1 MGFQN
6 FIDGGFIG
14 KVGNV
19 VGQRWKD
26 KRMIRTYVK
35 GTQPNTPAQLESR
48 ELFRQ
53 ANKLAQQ
60 AMNINGH
67 TGIWDT
73 SQKPEYA
80 QRVGL
85 AYKRLRA
92 GMTPEQ
98 ALPLYPEGYNPPQDL
113 QITAVSINPQGN
125 TVTIQL
131 TDFASVTPASCKL
144 DINSPLLL
152 QGQTYKT
159 LQVTPTIQGR
169 NVVINTAALPDV
181 INYFRLGIVA
191 LNFTFFDAEG
201 MELAD
206 TKVSR
211 NYAIP
216 GVLYD
221 FNEKSELQTSNEPV
235 LIRRKIADSKT
246 QVKIQKP
253 TTEDPIMFFAG
264 ISEFTLEGS
273 AEKENLIQTA
283 NSAGLEQTFI
293 KDVAVQTETGQIASY
308 SQDIYLMAGI
318 GTGAT
323 IYKQSTT
330 RNLYASAT
338 IQAITFNKENSTLT
352 AVFNEIDPLLIG
364 SAVAKAKTLAGL
376 ENPSVEEKTLTAP
389 ANVGSLT
396 FPAFSTGAAEVLD
409 KAKFCSF
416 TIDAVDPFGDT
427 DTGIIFT
434 FQYWQDE
441 GFKTWDYSL
450 NPEEN
455 QIVSFETYVASDTQ
469 VVTEIDRVS
478 GEMENFFGIA
488 YTTGSM
494 YENQAS
500 FTVAWQEVSGPY
512 PITLQATVPEY
523 DYDCI
528 AEATSASL
536 LMDKDS
542 ESRHPI
548 ISSGYA
554 KSVEIQ
560 NITTEDATGKVTLS
574 LSAFAPFTPVSADVS
589 LYSPLSLNG
598 TDFKEIPVTMQVQ
611 GNTLTATLGATS
623 TAYKAFKLGLCAI
636 ITSFSDAS
644 GAIGQNLLTR
654 RNYAIAGKLFDF
666 NNFAPIMSDMATV
679 LVRRKVSSNSTLL
692 RVQKPGSISPFVAFA
707 ALSSLTFEG
716 SGGTQEVISTASA
729 PASQSSYDLP
739 LSVNVLSGSVKNYST
754 QAFYLS
760 SGGRKASLVKRATT
774 RNLFATVSIQAI
786 ENSADYGTLTLKL
799 NQIDEYL
806 LGSAQAMAKALQGQ
820 KTTNV
825 ETKTITPALTM
836 GTLQFTGWSAGAKQ
850 ALSESFFSAFKITAT
865 DPFGET
871 DTGVTFN
878 LSFWDDYGW
887 KTWDY
892 GLAPKTSD
900 AITITPEI
908 DGMEDVYFTLEED
921 PETGNEYWGEF
932 QGYAVLAPGSVEVQ
946 TNFER
951 VEGSLPWSISTQVEP
966 QEWEG
971 IDESGGVFYLMVKND
986 PNRSPIVSQ

>member
-26 KRMIRTYVK
+26 KRMIRSYVK

-67 TGIWDT
+67 TGIWDDSKT
-73 SQKPEYA
+73 PEYA

-92 GMTPEQ
+92 GMPPEQ

-125 TVTIQL
+125 TVTLQL
-131 TDFASVTPASCKL
+131 TDFTSITPASCKL

-152 QGQTYKT
+152 QGQTYQT

-169 NVVINTAALPDV
+169 NIVINTTALPDV

-201 MELAD
+201 AELLD
-206 TKVSR
+206 TKVQR

-221 FNEKSELQTSNEPV
+221 FNEKSELQTSSEPV
-235 LIRRKIADSKT
+235 LIRRKVVDSKT

-253 TTEDPIMFFAG
+253 TTEDPIMFYAG
-264 ISEFTLEGS
+264 ISDFTFEG
-273 AEKENLIQTA
+273 AATEENLIQTA

-293 KDVAVQTETGQIASY
+293 KDVPVQTATGQIKSY
-308 SQDIYLMAGI
+308 TQDIYLMAGI

-330 RNLYASAT
+330 RNLYASAA
-338 IQAITFNKENSTLT
+338 IQSINFNKEDSTLT

-364 SAVAKAKTLAGL
+364 SAVAKAKTLVGL
-376 ENPSVEEKTLTAP
+376 ENSAVEEKTFTAP
-389 ANVGSLT
+389 ANLGSLI

-416 TIDAVDPFGDT
+416 IIDAVDPFGET
-427 DTGIIFT
+427 DTGVDFT
-434 FQYWQDE
+434 FQYWEDA

-450 NPEEN
+450 NPEEK
-455 QIVSFETYVASDTQ
+455 QVVSFETYVASNTQ

-478 GEMENFFGIA
+478 GEMGNFFGVA
-488 YTTGSM
+488 CTTGDM
-494 YENQAS
+494 YENQAD
-500 FTVAWQEVSGPY
+500 FAVDWKAVSGPY
-512 PITLQATVPEY
+512 PIILQATVPDY

-528 AEATSASL
+528 ASATSASL
-536 LMDKDS
+536 LMDKDA
-542 ESRHPI
+542 ENRHPV
-548 ISSGYA
+548 ISTGYA

-574 LSAFAPFTPVSADVS
+574 LSDLAPFTPVSAEVS
-589 LYSPLSLNG
+589 LYSPLSLSG
-598 TDFKEIPVTMQVQ
+598 TDFQEIPVTMQVQ
-611 GNTLTATLGATS
+611 GNTLTATLGANS
-623 TAYKAFKLGLCAI
+623 TAYKAFKLGMCAI

-666 NNFAPIMSDMATV
+666 NNFAPIMSDMGTV
-679 LVRRKVSSNSTLL
+679 LVRRKVSANSTLL
-692 RVQKPGSISPFVAFA
+692 RVQKPGSITPFVAFA

-729 PASQSSYDLP
+729 PTSQSTYDLP
-739 LSVNVLSGSVKNYST
+739 LAVNVGSGSVKNYST

-774 RNLFATVSIQAI
+774 RNLFATVNIQAI
-786 ENSADYGTLTLKL
+786 ENSGDYGTITLKL
-799 NQIDEYL
+799 NQIDGNL

-820 KTTNV
+820 STTSV

-836 GTLQFTGWSAGAKQ
+836 GDLQFTGWSAGAKQ

-878 LSFWDDYGW
+878 MSFWDDYGW
-887 KTWDY
+887 KTWNYDV
-892 GLAPKTSD
+892 APKTDD

-921 PETGNEYWGEF
+921 PETGKEYWGEF
-932 QGYAVLAPGSVEVQ
+932 YGYAILAPGAVRAE

-971 IDESGGVFYLMVKND
+971 IDESGGAFYLMVKND

>member
-35 GTQPNTPAQLESR
+35 GTQPNTPAQLQSR
-48 ELFRQ
+48 ELFRI

-92 GMTPEQ
+92 GIPPEQ

-125 TVTIQL
+125 TVTLQL
-131 TDFASVTPASCKL
+131 TDFPSVVPTSCKL

-152 QGQTYKT
+152 QGQSYQT

-169 NVVINTAALPDV
+169 NIVIDTTALPDV

-201 MELAD
+201 IELAD
-206 TKVSR
+206 TKVQR

-253 TTEDPIMFFAG
+253 ATEDPIMFFAG
-264 ISEFTLEGS
+264 LSEFTLEGS
-273 AEKENLIQTA
+273 GKKENLIQTA

-308 SQDIYLMAGI
+308 SQDIYLMTGI

-330 RNLYASAT
+330 RNLYASVI
-338 IQAITFNKENSTLT
+338 IQNITFNKEESTLT
-352 AVFNEIDPLLIG
+352 AVFSQIDPLLVG
-364 SAVAKAKTLAGL
+364 SAIAKAKTLAGL
-376 ENPSVEEKTLTAP
+376 ENPTVEEKTLTAP
-389 ANVGSLT
+389 ANLGSLT
-396 FPAFSTGAAEVLD
+396 FPAFSTGASEVLD

-434 FQYWQDE
+434 FQYWQDK

-450 NPEEN
+450 NPEEK
-455 QIVSFETYVASDTQ
+455 QIVSFETYVASDTE

-478 GEMENFFGIA
+478 GEMENFFGVA
-488 YTTGSM
+488 YTTGAM
-494 YENQAS
+494 YENLAD
-500 FTVAWQEVSGPY
+500 FTVDWQEVNGPY
-512 PITLQATVPEY
+512 PITLRATVPDY

-528 AEATSASL
+528 ADAMSASL

-542 ESRHPI
+542 ENRHPI

-560 NITTEDATGKVTLS
+560 NIATEDATGKVTLS
-574 LSAFAPFTPVSADVS
+574 LSDFAPFTPVSAEVS

-598 TDFKEIPVTMQVQ
+598 TDFKQIPITMQVQ

-636 ITSFSDAS
+636 ITSFYDAS

-679 LVRRKVSSNSTLL
+679 LVRRKVASNSTLL
-692 RVQKPGSISPFVAFA
+692 RVQKPGSISSFVAFA

-799 NQIDEYL
+799 NQIDENL

-850 ALSESFFSAFKITAT
+850 ALSESLFSAFKITAT

-892 GLAPKTSD
+892 GLAPKTDD

-908 DGMEDVYFTLEED
+908 DGMEDVYFTLEEY
-921 PETGNEYWGEF
+921 PETGKEYWGNF
-932 QGYAVLAPGSVEVQ
+932 QGYAVLSPGSVEVQ

-966 QEWEG
+966 KEWDG

-986 PNRSPIVSQ
+986 QNRSPIVSQ